1 MHGHLG
7 AMEVLGLPGNP
18 VSAFVC
24 GVLFLSPLLRRLAGR
39 ADLGPD
45 TESAVLGCELAAN
58 DERTDYMRADLAV
71 RPDGSPVAT
80 PYRVQDSSMLAP
92 LAKAGCLVIREPY
105 APAAAAGSRCSIVK
119 LAF

>member
-1 MHGHLG
+1 
-7 AMEVLGLPGNP
+7 MEVLGLPGNP

-39 ADLGPD
+39 TDLGPD
-45 TESAVLGCELAAN
+45 TESAVLGCDLAAN
-58 DERTDYMRADLAV
+58 DERTDYMRADLTFG
-71 RPDGSPVAT
+71 PDGTPVAT
-80 PYRVQDSSMLAP
+80 PFRVQDSSMLAP
-92 LAKAGCLVIREPY
+92 LAKADCLVIREPY